1 MVRSINAPMTPKL
14 WCFMSDLLTT
24 YQLTTVSR
32 LVGKLANPCVASVCV
47 NLLTEVTSYHGK
59 LILGCKSLILL
70 LLFYLPNLPPKGGIG
85 GW

>member
-1 MVRSINAPMTPKL
+1 
-14 WCFMSDLLTT
+14 MSDLLTT

-32 LVGKLANPCVASVCV
+32 LVGKLANPYVASVCV
-47 NLLTEVTSYHGK
+47 YLLTEVTSYHGK
-59 LILGCKSLILL
+59 LVLGRKSLISL